1 MISSDTLILKLKLQS
16 KLLAK
21 SLNLPTNFGYDLLAT
36 AIYRHLD
43 FEDLCDSV
51 AEFDYAKSF
60 GALSE
65 FQKLKYLLICEV
77 EDKEFIEDLHKE
89 IGNMALRLEERTV
102 INISKLDL
110 ISNIY
115 KLFGL
120 ENESKYIIDAEQ
132 IKPDWQP
139 CFQSLKDPQATLCSK
154 VLINDRQIL
163 LLATKFQFDECSSDT
178 LKKSLS
184 QNFEQL
190 DKSNIETN
198 DIKSYNDW
206 VQGSVDCLL
215 NIDSECVDERPSF
228 YTINHQNYLVFGFV
242 LTPHKQISGG
252 NCLDNISI
260 PIHNTHEKQNFIL
273 NLEDGR
279 LALEL
284 IYLNE
289 IEDGEKTYL
298 PKIQWIQDTVLSH
311 PNAYRFPV
319 VFNNAYYLMPIRPF
333 SQIDWLENS
342 L

>member
-1 MISSDTLILKLKLQS
+1 MITPATLTLKLKLQA

-21 SLNLPTNFGYDLLAT
+21 SLNLPEKFGNDLLAT
-36 AIYRHLD
+36 AIYQHLD
-43 FEDLCDSV
+43 FEDLCDSI

-65 FQKLKYLLICEV
+65 FQKLKFLLICEV

-120 ENESKYIIDAEQ
+120 ENESKYIIDAED
-132 IKPDWQP
+132 IVLDWQP
-139 CFQSLKDPQATLCSK
+139 CFQSLADPQATLCSK
-154 VLINDRQIL
+154 VLINDRQVL
-163 LLATKFQFDECSSDT
+163 LLATKIRFDECSSDT

-190 DKSNIETN
+190 DKLNIETN

-206 VQGSVDCLL
+206 VKGSVDCLL

-289 IEDGEKTYL
+289 IEDGEKPCL
-298 PKIQWIQDTVLSH
+298 PKIQWIQDTLLSH
-311 PNAYRFPV
+311 LEACSFPTI
-319 VFNNAYYLMPIRPF
+319 FNNGYYFMLIRPF
-333 SQIDWLENS
+333 AHIDWLKNA